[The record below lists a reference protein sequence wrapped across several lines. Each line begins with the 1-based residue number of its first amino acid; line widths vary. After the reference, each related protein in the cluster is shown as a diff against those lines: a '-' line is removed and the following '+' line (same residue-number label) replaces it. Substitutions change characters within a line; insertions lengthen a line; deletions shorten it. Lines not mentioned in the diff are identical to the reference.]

1 MSLRLPP
8 STRPSSHPAID
19 GCSVLLSR
27 RLSSAGAKKTLNE
40 SDKLF
45 RWTIMSGFWLRGTT
59 VFLFP
64 ARHMS
69 WCSSRNERY
78 LGELRVLLK
87 GQRCAAP
94 CFAWRRELRT
104 VHNMRQLIKSEILKK
119 KTVQEFLTA
128 DLIRLH
134 NVNSENN
141 VAALMPSWPIFRIRP
156 VHWP

>member
-1 MSLRLPP
+1 MLTQERTNQSYFTS
-8 STRPSSHPAID
+8 STHCEPQTAAVHQAIQPSSHPAID

-27 RLSSAGAKKTLNE
+27 RLSSAGARKTLNE

-45 RWTIMSGFWLRGTT
+45 RWTTMSGFWLRGTT

-69 WCSSRNERY
+69 WCSSCNERY

-119 KTVQEFLTA
+119 
-128 DLIRLH
+128 DRSGIPHSRL
-134 NVNSENN
+134 NK
-141 VAALMPSWPIFRIRP
+141 AAQCKQ
-156 VHWP
+156 